1 MMGSVDPAELVRQT
15 RMAQGLYDEGR
26 AEEATLNALHK
37 SGSLRAADEME
48 EFRKAFEESERKR
61 DEDRLEQAK
70 ENRENRKLTIISIVV
85 GIVAAIFGGAS
96 FVVSLIELL
105 R

>member
-1 MMGSVDPAELVRQT
+1 MGRVDPAELVRQT
-15 RMAQGLYDEGR
+15 RMAQGLYNEGR
-26 AEEATLNALHK
+26 AEEATLNALQK
-37 SGSLRAADEME
+37 SGSLRAADETE
-48 EFRKAFEESERKR
+48 ELRKAFEESERKR
-61 DEDRLEQAK
+61 DEVRLEQAK

-96 FVVSLIELL
+96 FVVSLIALL

>member
-1 MMGSVDPAELVRQT
+1 MMGRVDPAELVRQT

-37 SGSLRAADEME
+37 SGSLRAADETE
-48 EFRKAFEESERKR
+48 ELRKAFEESERKR

-96 FVVSLIELL
+96 FVVSLIALL